1 VNISAVAQE
10 GDHQVKD
17 RQGQAHEVVRAT
29 LQQGDCQA
37 HWAVGQHGQKM
48 AQGLW
53 RPSSQIQK
61 KNGFTKL
68 RGFEGALVQALKAD
82 AHRPKH
88 DLRGA
93 RALLTQLQLQVL
105 GYGAATAD

>member
-1 VNISAVAQE
+1 MKLCEQLSNREIAKRTGLSGNTVKKWLKAS
-10 GDHQVKD
+10 GD
-17 RQGQAHEVVRAT
+17 QAPKFKR
-29 LQQGDCQA
+29 
-37 HWAVGQHGQKM
+37 
-48 AQGLW
+48 
-53 RPSSQIQK
+53 

-68 RGFEGALVQALKAD
+68 RGFEGALVRALKAD